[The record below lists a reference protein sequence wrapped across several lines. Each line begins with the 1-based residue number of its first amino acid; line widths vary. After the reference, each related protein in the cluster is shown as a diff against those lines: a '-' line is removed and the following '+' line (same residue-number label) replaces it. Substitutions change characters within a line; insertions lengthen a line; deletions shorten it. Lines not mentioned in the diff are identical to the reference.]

1 MNYGAQVALRTFEK
15 ESWFLMVFTTR
26 GDYTA
31 VIKQRNGRIKYLRG
45 TGAESD
51 FAHIS
56 PDRDRRDTYAK
67 TAKRDTGYLSFLID
81 ITGLSIRA
89 AEMHFSSALWAH
101 HNAPR
106 RGGIKRY
113 NNSPPDCAR
122 YAFLSAL

>member
-1 MNYGAQVALRTFEK
+1 MA
-15 ESWFLMVFTTR
+15 FTTR

-81 ITGLSIRA
+81 ITGLSIRGGDTFFFGFVGA
-89 AEMHFSSALWAH
+89 PQCA
-101 HNAPR
+101 APR
-106 RGGIKRY
+106 RNK
-113 NNSPPDCAR
+113 
-122 YAFLSAL
+122 ALQ